1 MNYLLFQ
8 IDLLEERQKIHCKKK
23 KIGSFL
29 NFGLFK
35 KLILHDVVFKLHK
48 LSI

>member
-8 IDLLEERQKIHCKKK
+8 IDLLEEHQKIHCKKK
-23 KIGSFL
+23 KIGFFL

-35 KLILHDVVFKLHK
+35 KLILQDGVLKLLK